1 MFMYVC
7 SCLSYIVSYKR
18 FVAFIR
24 WSSNSSSPYTH
35 KHTPIY
41 CRTSIFTVK
50 CHLVERKIFLAQ
62 FSDKMGYFIKPFI
75 KINLFCIEHTLQTT
89 WNHAQITY
97 GVGGES
103 KKETKWRWKIKLCEV
118 NERGWGWRLSTI
130 KRNSAIENTITDS
143 SNNLV

>member
-24 WSSNSSSPYTH
+24 WSSSSSSPYTH
-35 KHTPIY
+35 THRPIY

-50 CHLVERKIFLAQ
+50 CHLVEKKIFLAQ
-62 FSDKMGYFIKPFI
+62 FSDQMGYFIKPFI

-97 GVGGES
+97 GVGGGEQ
-103 KKETKWRWKIKLCEV
+103 ERNKIKV
-118 NERGWGWRLSTI
+118 KNKAMWSKRERMRVKI
-130 KRNSAIENTITDS
+130 IDYKKKF
-143 SNNLV
+143 SNWKHYNCQ